1 MELRK
6 LLDTRAGFWL
16 LALTAIATGAIGVLQ
31 TRGTASGL
39 QDNVSS
45 LMIPASVL
53 LPVLAI
59 LAVTSEWS
67 QHTALSTF
75 TLVPQRH
82 RVAIA
87 KLVAVTAVA
96 VSSVLTVLVLSVVVT
111 LLGAARD
118 RSPAIWDLSA
128 TELTQMS
135 VLQVGEVVLGLAFGL
150 LLMNTPAAI
159 VLHFVLPSSV
169 GLLGNVPAVAP
180 VVPWIDWGT
189 ATLGLSE
196 GTLPGPAWAKAVT
209 ASLVWIGCPLA
220 LGLARLARRDVP

>member
-6 LLDTRAGFWL
+6 VLDTRAGFWL

-31 TRGTASGL
+31 ARGTPSGL

-96 VSSVLTVLVLSVVVT
+96 VSSVLTVLVLSVIVT
-111 LLGAARD
+111 LISARD
-118 RSPAIWDLSA
+118 RSPAVWDLSA

-169 GLLGNVPAVAP
+169 GLLGNVPVVAP

-189 ATLGLSE
+189 TTLGLSE